1 MQTTRESSRQKRCN
15 KRRNSRKKSLSPS
28 DLKCTRGETKTDSKL
43 NGKRSLSEGSV
54 KVKHRKSNIRRTLTH
69 PFTCSDDIRDV
80 SMIGVFNKSVKV
92 DPAPPE
98 SDESNLPPTS
108 SDRDTEDDG
117 RLSRPA
123 PQRSRWD
130 SGSEM
135 DSLVS
140 TVVRRASARRRRTPA
155 NPVIKRDVR
164 FTDSCHIALKHVSL
178 FLQHHLEAWTL
189 IHCEFVDSSKG
200 SSEPDPGAFRPVF
213 GWGCESEHKNVDGAE
228 EKTTRSV
235 SNVL

>member
-1 MQTTRESSRQKRCN
+1 MIRGSHDHLTFFVPEPTNATTMQTTRESSRQKRCN

-28 DLKCTRGETKTDSKL
+28 DLKCTRGDTKNDGKL
-43 NGKRSLSEGSV
+43 SKRSLSEGSV

-80 SMIGVFNKSVKV
+80 TMIGAFNREVKV
-92 DPAPPE
+92 EVPPE

-117 RLSRPA
+117 RVPRSVPHRP
-123 PQRSRWD
+123 RWD

-140 TVVRRASARRRRTPA
+140 TVVRRAARRRRTPA
-155 NPVIKRDVR
+155 NPGRNLV
-164 FTDSCHIALKHVSL
+164 FSLLKQLYVY
-178 FLQHHLEAWTL
+178 
-189 IHCEFVDSSKG
+189 
-200 SSEPDPGAFRPVF
+200 
-213 GWGCESEHKNVDGAE
+213 
-228 EKTTRSV
+228 
-235 SNVL
+235 